1 MKFSK
6 LSKEKRQ
13 HLVLV
18 VVGTA
23 AILGLLGYFLIK
35 GGYDKLS
42 ALGQKRKTAT
52 EKLEQ
57 MQRTVQR
64 TREIEASFQ
73 QASDALA
80 EKETGMA
87 TGDLYSWMQ
96 GSLRRFQR
104 NYNVD
109 IPQIGTVSTPENVNC
124 LASFPYKQASLTVAG
139 TGYYHD
145 LGRFIADFENTFPL
159 MRVMNLNL
167 DLSPTPTSAERD
179 KLAFKM
185 DIITLVKP
193 NKT

>member
-23 AILGLLGYFLIK
+23 AVLGLLGYFLIK
-35 GGYDKLS
+35 GGYENLS
-42 ALGQKRKTAT
+42 SLQQKKKTT
-52 EKLEQ
+52 EEKLEQ
-57 MQRTVQR
+57 MQKTVQR
-64 TREIEASFQ
+64 AKEIETAFQ
-73 QASDALA
+73 QTSDALT
-80 EKETGMA
+80 EKEAGMA

-104 NYNVD
+104 GYKVE
-109 IPQIGTVSTPENVNC
+109 IPQIGAVGTPENVNC
-124 LASFPYKQASLTVAG
+124 FAKFPYKQATLTVAG
-139 TGYYHD
+139 TAYYHD
-145 LGRFIADFENTFPL
+145 LGRFIADFENAFPL

-167 DLSPTPTSAERD
+167 DLNPTPTAADRD

-185 DIITLVKP
+185 DIVTLVKP
-193 NKT
+193 SKT

>member
-13 HLVLV
+13 HLALVVLV
-18 VVGTA
+18 TA

-42 ALGQKRKTAT
+42 ALAQKNKTAT

-64 TREIEASFQ
+64 TTEIEASFK

-104 NYNVD
+104 NYKIE
-109 IPQIGTVSTPENVNC
+109 IPQIGTVSTPENVDC
-124 LASFPYKQASLTVAG
+124 LAKFPYKQASLTIAG

-159 MRVMNLNL
+159 MRIRNLNL
-167 DLSPTPTSAERD
+167 DLNPTPTSAERD
-179 KLAFKM
+179 KLAFKL